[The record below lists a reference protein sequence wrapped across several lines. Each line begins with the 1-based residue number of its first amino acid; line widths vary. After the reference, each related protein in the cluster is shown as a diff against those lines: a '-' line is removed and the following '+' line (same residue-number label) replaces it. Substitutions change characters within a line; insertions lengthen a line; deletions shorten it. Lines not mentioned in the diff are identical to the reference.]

1 MVALRHIHMTPEQ
14 AQAMGV
20 KDKDVVEV
28 ETFGERHGV
37 FGDVLVR
44 VSDHFSLEMH
54 VDIDEANACALKN
67 NDYVI
72 LKKQN

>member
-1 MVALRHIHMTPEQ
+1 ML
-14 AQAMGV
+14 
-20 KDKDVVEV
+20 VEV
-28 ETFGERHGV
+28 ETFGERSGV

-44 VSDHFSLEMH
+44 VSDKFSLEMH

-72 LKKQN
+72 LRKKN